1 MWWVVLGWRWVVLE
15 MKVGIDGSLVDALQ
29 GDSIGTL
36 TRTAGEGGAMRKGVR
51 GTCRELMSAAL
62 TCFRVIVGG
71 RG

>member
-1 MWWVVLGWRWVVLE
+1 

-51 GTCRELMSAAL
+51 GTCWESMLAAS